1 MIIIKRTK
9 KNGFGEIGK
18 HFPLK
23 MEWNYILKSSSLLI
37 RILASTIVYII
48 YNPIKRDSVTVAQ

>member
-1 MIIIKRTK
+1 MRFVQTQQK
-9 KNGFGEIGK
+9 KETSGLLPASYLKSNQGGFGEIGK

-37 RILASTIVYII
+37 RKRASKIV
-48 YNPIKRDSVTVAQ
+48 